1 MIHYRKE
8 DKTDLLIKDSDGYYH
23 EINTRTPLAL
33 NTYRLD
39 LYQSDWKIEK
49 IALFELFIVLSMI
62 YGKVFYYQK
71 ERFLEN
77 LRLSDH
83 AYRKYRREL
92 ENAGFIN
99 IRSGNKKI
107 NFKNR
112 YSVNFDCIINKIDEI
127 YYFNQF
133 SNEMMNKAYK
143 EDFIELFEYYKEK
156 VENLDEAQFPY
167 IYNR

>member
-8 DKTDLLIKDSDGYYH
+8 EETNILKKDSDGVYH
-23 EINTRTPLAL
+23 DINTRTPLAL

-99 IRSGNKKI
+99 IKPGNKKN

-112 YSVNFDCIINKIDEI
+112 YSVNFDCIINNIEEI
-127 YYFNQF
+127 YHFNQF
-133 SNEMMNKAYK
+133 DNKFINEAYK
-143 EDFIELFEYYKEK
+143 NDFVELFEHYKNK
-156 VENLDEAQFPY
+156 VENLEDSQFPY